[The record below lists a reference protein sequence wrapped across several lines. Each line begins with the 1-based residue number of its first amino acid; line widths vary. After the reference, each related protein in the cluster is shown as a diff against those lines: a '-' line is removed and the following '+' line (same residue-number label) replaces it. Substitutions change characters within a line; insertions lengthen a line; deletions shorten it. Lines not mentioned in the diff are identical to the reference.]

1 MKRNHRSRLAIIVVL
16 AFAFFT
22 TLATTI
28 PSKALY
34 CERDLDPACRLVFG
48 TYCKVTRQNPCLP

>member
-1 MKRNHRSRLAIIVVL
+1 MKRTVRSRFTIVVVL

-22 TLATTI
+22 VLATVI

-34 CERDLDPACRLVFG
+34 CDRELDTACRVVFG